1 MKFRKI
7 IALLLSAL
15 MIASAVPFALVSAA
29 EGTPANPNVAFVA
42 DSAAV
47 VVISKRRV
55 RN

>member
-42 DSAAV
+42 LAAV